1 MVTANAGGHGCLD
14 EGLAEV
20 RSRAAVQAAGPN
32 GEIEQTH
39 TEIQGWRRV
48 GQYLGYDGWIAAN
61 DGGRADNVERLSD
74 VCIRDLKSFDGWA
87 GIDAVRLRCAL
98 SQRI

>member
-1 MVTANAGGHGCLD
+1 MVKSG
-14 EGLAEV
+14 
-20 RSRAAVQAAGPN
+20 RRIQK
-32 GEIEQTH
+32 
-39 TEIQGWRRV
+39 IQGWRRV

-61 DGGRADNVERLSD
+61 DGGHADNVGRLSD